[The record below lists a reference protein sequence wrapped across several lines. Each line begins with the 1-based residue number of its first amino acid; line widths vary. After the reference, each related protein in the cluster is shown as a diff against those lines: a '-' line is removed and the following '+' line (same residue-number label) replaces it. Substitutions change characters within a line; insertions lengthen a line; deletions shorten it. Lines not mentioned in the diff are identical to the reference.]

1 MPVVIVPLRPNGLPI
16 DITCSPGLTAELAIG
31 SGTTF
36 SCEKSPVICSTA
48 MSALGS
54 FPTTFAEY
62 VFPSVKVTSA
72 LVAPSITW

>member
-1 MPVVIVPLRPNGLPI
+1 MLTNTVVDESAR
-16 DITCSPGLTAELAIG
+16 S

-48 MSALGS
+48 RSELGS

-72 LVAPSITW
+72 LFTPLTT